1 MQFILKSAEEINKQ
15 MQRQFGENKEP
26 FYDKESREVIKGLL
40 QCYGN
45 KEKIQSIEDT
55 EGECNYDLLV
65 RMANGGLNAIEV
77 KFRDSFS
84 SNCFESHFINQGKA
98 YMLRRLKDQGV
109 FHNALL
115 TTIWNDGVIWISD
128 IFNDEYTLETHFQ
141 NNTTNVSSET
151 DGQKKDKVGLYY
163 KPIRKYYYCY
173 QVFTD
178 GTKNRLYSKEPINIE
193 EANKKIQDKS
203 KLF

>member
-1 MQFILKSAEEINKQ
+1 MNYVFQSAETVNKQ

-26 FYDKESREVIKGLL
+26 YYDKESREVIKGLL

-65 RMANGGLNAIEV
+65 RMTNGGLNAIEV
-77 KFRDSFS
+77 KFRDSFN

-98 YMLRRLKDQGV
+98 YMLRRLKEQGV
-109 FHNALL
+109 FHNAILA
-115 TTIWNDGVIWISD
+115 TIWNDGVIWISD

-141 NNTTNVSSET
+141 NNTTNVSSKT

-173 QVFTD
+173 QVYTD
-178 GTKNRLYSKEPINIE
+178 GTRIPRFSKNPINVE
-193 EANKKIQDKS
+193 ELNKKLAEQN